1 MEHEF
6 LENQV
11 HAAQLNSFK
20 LDNRTDELSE
30 NIKTLRQEISAQETE
45 RQNRMSAHNNK
56 AALSS
61 SDNGGLGSQ
70 QDDGLSSNMH
80 HY

>member
-30 NIKTLRQEISAQETE
+30 HIKTLRQEISLQETE
-45 RQNRMSAHNNK
+45 RQNRMSSA
-56 AALSS
+56 
-61 SDNGGLGSQ
+61 
-70 QDDGLSSNMH
+70 
-80 HY
+80 